1 MDRLQFR
8 PSFAVEGN
16 TSTEYNLAKETKYV
30 NGHGKGYQQK
40 QKFVSFVQC
49 GLLLTGQAGE

>member
-40 QKFVSFVQC
+40 
-49 GLLLTGQAGE
+49 